1 MISLH
6 ILSHAKVLIFD
17 TQFHFPWN
25 GPSYKTNRYGSYS
38 IIVSVVELW
47 NKIQKQ
53 MEDMPLKDLS
63 PPMKLKQLSVIFILI
78 YINNL
83 LIMQKLYMT
92 LLVYKQSVLY

>member
-63 PPMKLKQLSVIFILI
+63 PPNEIKTIVSDFYL
-78 YINNL
+78 NL
-83 LIMQKLYMT
+83 Y
-92 LLVYKQSVLY
+92 